1 MERRIFA
8 AGALIV
14 LLGAVLFLLGS
25 TIPGALLLAL
35 GALDLVAVIFWPKMT
50 GVTSDRKEYSLG
62 NQVVDAVL
70 IVSGVVLTVVTDM
83 PVFLA
88 LIVGGMA
95 ALAYRYRRNPAL
107 A

>member
-8 AGALIV
+8 VGALIV
-14 LLGAVLFLLGS
+14 VLGAVLFLLGS
-25 TIPGALLLAL
+25 TTPGALMLAL

-50 GVTSDRKEYSLG
+50 GATSDRKEYSLG

-70 IVSGVVLTVVTDM
+70 IVSGVVLTVITDM

-88 LIVGGMA
+88 LTVGGVA

-107 A
+107 V

>member
-8 AGALIV
+8 AGILMMM
-14 LLGAVLFLLGS
+14 LGAGLFLLGS
-25 TIPGALLLAL
+25 ITPGSLIMML
-35 GALDLVAVIFWPKMT
+35 GVLDLVAVIFWPKLT
-50 GVTSDRKEYSLG
+50 GSTSDRREYSLG

-70 IVSGVVLTVVTDM
+70 LVFGVVLTVVTGM

-88 LIVGGMA
+88 LTVGGVA
-95 ALAYRYRRNPAL
+95 ALAYRYQKTPTL